1 MWRGWFSLKEVM
13 LNLRQ
18 IRYALHIQAAK
29 WSTGKPKDA
38 VEAVALAQCRGSAGH
53 GVERGPEKVRRYE
66 WDRVVGADGGTNS
79 LKVLGVPGS

>member
-18 IRYALHIQAAK
+18 TRYALHIQAA
-29 WSTGKPKDA
+29 KDA

-66 WDRVVGADGGTNS
+66 WDGVVGADGGTNS